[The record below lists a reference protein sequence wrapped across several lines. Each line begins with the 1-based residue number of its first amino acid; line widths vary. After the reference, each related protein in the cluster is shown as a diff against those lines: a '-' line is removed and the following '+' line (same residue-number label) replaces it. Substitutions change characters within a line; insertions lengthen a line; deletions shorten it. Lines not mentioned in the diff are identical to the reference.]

1 MEDEKII
8 ELFFQRDESAVA
20 EAQCKYFSYCMRIAM
35 NLLSDGQ
42 DAEEC
47 VNDTFYEAW
56 KKIPPERPEK
66 LKSWLGKIVH
76 NISINRWKKNHTQ
89 KRYNGLSQALD
100 ELTDSIPSLQN
111 MEQEVEDA
119 EMGAMIN
126 QWLLSLSGPER
137 HIFLRRYWYGLPLYE
152 LAEEME
158 IKPNKL
164 AQQMYRL
171 RQNLKA
177 FLEKEEQLHG

>member
-20 EAQCKYFSYCMRIAM
+20 ETQCKYFSYCMRIAM

-47 VNDTFYEAW
+47 VNDAFYEAW
-56 KKIPPERPEK
+56 KRIPPEHPQK
-66 LKSWLGKIVH
+66 LKAWLGRIVH
-76 NISINRWKKNHTQ
+76 NISINLWKKNHAQ

-100 ELTDSIPSLQN
+100 ELTDSVPSLQS
-111 MEQEVEDA
+111 MEREVEDA
-119 EMGAMIN
+119 EMGAMIDR
-126 QWLLSLSGPER
+126 WLLSLSKSER
-137 HIFLRRYWYGLPLYE
+137 RAFLRRYWYGLPLHE
-152 LAEEME
+152 LAEEMG
-158 IKPNKL
+158 INPSKL

-171 RQNLKA
+171 RQGLKA
-177 FLEKEEQLHG
+177 FLKKEEQLHE

>member
-1 MEDEKII
+1 MEDEKIM

-20 EAQCKYFSYCMRIAM
+20 EAQGKYFSYCMRIAM

-56 KKIPPERPEK
+56 KRIPPERPQK

-76 NISINRWKKNHTQ
+76 NISINLWKKNHAQ
-89 KRYNGLSQALD
+89 KRYHGLSQALD
-100 ELTDSIPSLQN
+100 ELSDSVPSLPN

-119 EMGAMIN
+119 EMGAMIDR
-126 QWLLSLSGPER
+126 WLLSLPKPER
-137 HIFLRRYWYGLPLYE
+137 CAFIRRYWYGLTLHE

-158 IKPNKL
+158 IPPNKL

-171 RQNLKA
+171 RQSLKA
-177 FLEKEEQLHG
+177 FLEKEEQLHE